1 MIKEIAR
8 YGKFKTRDK
17 PIEKEKVTTK
27 SKPKKL
33 SDIFNPWEIYDY
45 DIDFSK
51 EVNED
56 ESDIFE
62 Q

>member
-1 MIKEIAR
+1 MLKEIAR

-17 PIEKEKVTTK
+17 PIKEEKTTVK

-45 DIDFSK
+45 DIYFSK
-51 EVNED
+51 EVHED

>member
-1 MIKEIAR
+1 MIKEVAR

-17 PIEKEKVTTK
+17 PIEEENVKTK

>member
-1 MIKEIAR
+1 MLKEIAR

-17 PIEKEKVTTK
+17 PIEKENVTTK
-27 SKPKKL
+27 GKPKKL

-45 DIDFSK
+45 DIDFNK
-51 EVNED
+51 EVCED

>member
-17 PIEKEKVTTK
+17 PIEKEKVTSK

-45 DIDFSK
+45 DK
-51 EVNED
+51 EVTDNEFNILKQD
-56 ESDIFE
+56 SE
-62 Q
+62 

>member
-1 MIKEIAR
+1 MVEEIAR
-8 YGKFKTRDK
+8 YGKFKNRDK
-17 PIEKEKVTTK
+17 PIKEEKVTTK

-33 SDIFNPWEIYDY
+33 SDIFNPLEIYDY

-51 EVNED
+51 EVHED

>member
-1 MIKEIAR
+1 MLKEIER

-17 PIEKEKVTTK
+17 PIEEENVTTK